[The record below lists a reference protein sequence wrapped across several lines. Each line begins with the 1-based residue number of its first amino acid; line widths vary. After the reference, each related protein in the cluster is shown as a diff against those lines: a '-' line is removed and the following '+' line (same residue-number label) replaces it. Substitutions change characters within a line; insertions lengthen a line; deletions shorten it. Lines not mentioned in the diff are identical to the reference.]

1 MMRKSGL
8 LVMLVAL
15 VPAVLSAQT
24 INSAGTETKLV
35 IRIVAP
41 CLNITQ
47 REQVMQRIMQR
58 FNDAGIHT
66 LQYSN
71 DDEHHAYLIVVITPS
86 RNAMAATPAATS
98 RLRTFSNATSDY
110 LATPFNATTNP
121 NALYDVSLS
130 FKAGNTGSRF
140 ISRAES
146 HDFARYNS
154 TSVNSAGKLEW
165 ATMLHAVNGVEFM
178 IADVIYNAFN
188 QHMSVLSNASQA
200 AEEESK

>member
-1 MMRKSGL
+1 MIRKSLFFAL
-8 LVMLVAL
+8 LLAL
-15 VPAVLSAQT
+15 TPTMLSAQT
-24 INSAGTETKLV
+24 INSAGKQAHLIV
-35 IRIVAP
+35 RIVAP

-47 REQVMQRIMQR
+47 REQVMQRILNR

-71 DDEHHAYLIVVITPS
+71 DDEQNAYLIIVITPS
-86 RNAMAATPAATS
+86 RASTATS
-98 RLRTFSNATSDY
+98 PNNISRNRTFSNATTDY
-110 LATPFNATTNP
+110 LSTPFNATTNP

-130 FKAGNTGSRF
+130 FKSGNRGSRF

-154 TSVNSAGKLEW
+154 TSVSGVGGLEW
-165 ATMLHAVNGVEFM
+165 STMLHAVNGVDFM

-188 QHMSVLSNASQA
+188 QNMTVLSNS
-200 AEEESK
+200 AEQEDEKK

>member
-1 MMRKSGL
+1 MFI
-8 LVMLVAL
+8 AL
-15 VPAVLSAQT
+15 VPAALSAQM
-24 INSAGTETKLV
+24 INSAGAETKLV
-35 IRIVAP
+35 VQVVAP

-47 REQVMQRIMQR
+47 REQVIQRIVQR
-58 FNDAGIHT
+58 FNDAGIYM
-66 LQYSN
+66 QRYSN
-71 DDEHHAYLIVVITPS
+71 NDEPHAHLIVVITPS
-86 RNAMAATPAATS
+86 RNAMAATPAATL

-130 FKAGNTGSRF
+130 FKAGNTGPRF

-154 TSVNSAGKLEW
+154 TSVSSAGKLEW

-188 QHMSVLSNASQA
+188 QHMSMLSKASQA
-200 AEEESK
+200 TEEE

>member
-1 MMRKSGL
+1 MIRKSGL
-8 LVMLVAL
+8 LVLLIAFA
-15 VPAVLSAQT
+15 PAILSAQT
-24 INSAGTETKLV
+24 INSAGPQSQLV

-47 REQVMQRIMQR
+47 REQVMQRILHR

-66 LQYSN
+66 MQYSN

-86 RNAMAATPAATS
+86 RNAMAASTS
-98 RLRTFSNATSDY
+98 TTARQRTFSNATSDY
-110 LATPFNATTNP
+110 LATPFNSTTNP

-130 FKAGNTGSRF
+130 FKAGNKGSRF

-154 TSVNSAGKLEW
+154 TSLNSAGGLEW
-165 ATMLHAVNGVEFM
+165 ATMLHAVNGVDFM

-188 QHMSVLSNASQA
+188 QHMSMLSNSSQP
-200 AEEESK
+200 AEEENK